1 MSNIQIVTDSTAYF
15 TKEEAKKY
23 NIVVVPLSVCF
34 EGEEFQEG
42 FLDETGDFF
51 ERLERSKDF
60 PTTSQPSAGAFASV
74 YNEALKEGKEVLA
87 IIFSSKI
94 SGTYN
99 SAVLGAEMLE
109 SDKISVIDTHT
120 SVGNL
125 KHLVLE
131 AHRMAEDGRSRQE
144 ILNYIE
150 DQKTRMGTYLTVG
163 SLDYLKKGGRLS
175 NAQAFIGSILNIK
188 PIIQMEDG
196 ILEGVAKTR
205 GKKKALDLMISKIP
219 EDVKY
224 IYVQHILNEEEA
236 LEVVE
241 KLKELFPSASVSIVG
256 LGPVI
261 GSHLGPKTIG
271 FCYLW

>member
-131 AHRMAEDGRSRQE
+131 AHRMAEDGRSRQRSST
-144 ILNYIE
+144 IE
-150 DQKTRMGTYLTVG
+150 DQNQDGN
-163 SLDYLKKGGRLS
+163 LS
-175 NAQAFIGSILNIK
+175 NGRQPGLPEEGRK
-188 PIIQMEDG
+188 IIQCPSIHWIDIKYKADHSDG
-196 ILEGVAKTR
+196 GWDPGRGAKTR
-205 GKKKALDLMISKIP
+205 VRRRP
-219 EDVKY
+219 
-224 IYVQHILNEEEA
+224 
-236 LEVVE
+236 
-241 KLKELFPSASVSIVG
+241 
-256 LGPVI
+256 
-261 GSHLGPKTIG
+261 
-271 FCYLW
+271 